1 MVKDGTGPVFQQG
14 VSHRGKHICS
24 QVKSSCNH
32 VSLLNDSRD
41 RFVHINRFQLLF
53 TCDIES
59 KGSQKSVL
67 PAVVS
72 VQDGSKHVRG
82 KKVYT

>member
-14 VSHRGKHICS
+14 VLHRGKHVCS

-32 VSLLNDSRD
+32 VSLLNDSRVD

-59 KGSQKSVL
+59 NGSKKSVL
-67 PAVVS
+67 PVVVS
-72 VQDGSKHVRG
+72 VEDGSKHVRG
-82 KKVYT
+82 KKV